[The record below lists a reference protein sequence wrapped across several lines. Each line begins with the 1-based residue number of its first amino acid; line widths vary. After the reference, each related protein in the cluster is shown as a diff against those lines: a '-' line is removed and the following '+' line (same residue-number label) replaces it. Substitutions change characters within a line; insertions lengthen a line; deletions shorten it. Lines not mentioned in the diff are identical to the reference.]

1 MKGSYWKVTEM
12 KGSEWKVT
20 EMKGNEWM
28 QQRIW
33 EVNGNNRDEEK

>member
-1 MKGSYWKVTEM
+1 M